1 MLSSLQK
8 KLHLT
13 SKKLLFF
20 QNSPVVL
27 NVWTWLDKNFYRSRK
42 HKVYQFY
49 TPLNETM
56 QNREQ
61 ILGVYPFSNTVI
73 LCQDLDETSKSKVIL
88 FISLSVY
95 NVTNTISSEEK
106 KKRRA
111 STKVCGWVQN
121 NNNKNNNK

>member
-8 KLHLT
+8 KSHLT
-13 SKKLLFF
+13 SKKNLLFF
-20 QNSPVVL
+20 QDSPVVL
-27 NVWTWLDKNFYRSRK
+27 NVWTWMDKNFYRSRK

-95 NVTNTISSEEK
+95 KIIQCYK
-106 KKRRA
+106 YHL
-111 STKVCGWVQN
+111 
-121 NNNKNNNK
+121 

>member
-1 MLSSLQK
+1 MLSLLQK

-20 QNSPVVL
+20 QNSPVVMSE
-27 NVWTWLDKNFYRSRK
+27 LDWIRTSTEVENTKSISFIP
-42 HKVYQFY
+42 
-49 TPLNETM
+49 PLMRQCKT
-56 QNREQ
+56 EQ

-111 STKVCGWVQN
+111 NTKVCG
-121 NNNKNNNK
+121 